1 MVLQSLAA
9 LEYFDQEAVKLR
21 RAFLAKNAD
30 VLLTQK
36 EKRKMEEVERG
47 KEEAGVKLEV
57 VEAEMRR
64 SSALVEAL

>member
-1 MVLQSLAA
+1 MHFAI
-9 LEYFDQEAVKLR
+9 
-21 RAFLAKNAD
+21 D